1 MGGMMSDLPEPS
13 PARKWAIRAFL
24 VAFILSAAGM
34 AWYGVQQQ
42 RLHGAKSG
50 GKSPNPY
57 EDRSLFG
64 R

>member
-1 MGGMMSDLPEPS
+1 MSEEPVPS
-13 PARKWAIRAFL
+13 PRRLLAIRIFL
-24 VAFILSAAGM
+24 VLFVLSAAYM
-34 AWYGVQQQ
+34 AWFGVQQQ
-42 RLHGAKSG
+42 RLHGGKGA